1 MCYSIFTVF
10 INNVTESASRIN
22 DYFYSILFPPS
33 LLIYVTRKV
42 ISIMLRGIQDQ
53 TNLQNPPINPDPN
66 VPSTIQGHT
75 HAIHCLSSFNTSHKW
90 CIKLIGKRA
99 MSFEDYIL
107 HTCWR
112 QAHGR
117 VWGGWLCNGK
127 IFSISANTHII
138 IIAYTDTHCG
148 INDLIPAPTYQTDS
162 ICYLNIV
169 FVILWVKLIQHTI
182 RRHWPAFSSSV
193 FKTVSRFWRDVS
205 TTETQH
211 VSELIIFQ
219 AWP

>member
-22 DYFYSILFPPS
+22 DYFYSILFLPS

-90 CIKLIGKRA
+90 CIKLIGKCA

-127 IFSISANTHII
+127 IFSKYSP
-138 IIAYTDTHCG
+138 Y
-148 INDLIPAPTYQTDS
+148 LPTLT
-162 ICYLNIV
+162 
-169 FVILWVKLIQHTI
+169 
-182 RRHWPAFSSSV
+182 SSSSHTLTL
-193 FKTVSRFWRDVS
+193 TVALMISFLF
-205 TTETQH
+205 QH
-211 VSELIIFQ
+211 IRQTPSAI
-219 AWP
+219 